1 MTEMCCFN
9 LDAVSSE
16 KSKTRTCPHT
26 TLWKMTSEAEM
37 SLCRVHVESNITYI
51 LSFKAAFLP

>member
-1 MTEMCCFN
+1 MTEMCCFY

-16 KSKTRTCPHT
+16 KSKTWTWPHKA
-26 TLWKMTSEAEM
+26 LWKMTSEAEM
-37 SLCRVHVESNITYI
+37 SLCHVHVESNITYI